1 MVFGTMIY
9 VSVLCL
15 NAVAILNEE
24 RFLSRVGWSPSSI
37 QFEQQHSFS
46 SGGPG
51 SGGGDGSVKER
62 LVNLMSAIR
71 TLLRVPLC
79 LVNILIILYELVSF

>member
-1 MVFGTMIY
+1 MVFGTLIY

-37 QFEQQHSFS
+37 AYENQHSFQS
-46 SGGPG
+46 SPQSVGNE
-51 SGGGDGSVKER
+51 SSVKER
-62 LVNLMSAIR
+62 LVNLISAVR
-71 TLLRVPLC
+71 TLLRMPLC
-79 LVNILIILYELVSF
+79 ILNILIIVYEIFRF